1 MKTWLY
7 GRFAPGHL
15 SHFFDAFGPKAK
27 PFIFKAMRSW
37 TNSSHHCKILGLQF
51 NKKKTIFRRFV
62 IMHFSKP
69 LGRAPLTKYTKNF
82 YKYK

>member
-1 MKTWLY
+1 MYPGTNSSGQILAKFLKSCCRMKTWLY

-51 NKKKTIFRRFV
+51 NKKKL
-62 IMHFSKP
+62 FSGD
-69 LGRAPLTKYTKNF
+69 LL
-82 YKYK
+82 